1 MFPVDLQGLAVLA
14 SRAVYDAGIVF
25 AQNCHREGLVS
36 LDAVE
41 FGNYWRDFPQGLF
54 SRWLF
59 LD

>member
-1 MFPVDLQGLAVLA
+1 MM
-14 SRAVYDAGIVF
+14 AGIVF

-41 FGNYWRDFPQGLF
+41 FGNYWRDFLQSLF
-54 SRWLF
+54 SRELF

>member
-1 MFPVDLQGLAVLA
+1 MM
-14 SRAVYDAGIVF
+14 AGIVF